1 MNSDSENAPLN
12 AATDAEGRAA
22 SPQLSEEVKNFLI
35 DIDGTI
41 TEDVP
46 NEQPERMATCAP
58 FPDALETL
66 NRWYD
71 EGHIITFF
79 TSRTEEH
86 REVTEAWFEEHGFK
100 YHGLLMGKPREA
112 ITTGSTTTSFAPPVT
127 WTGSRSWSR
136 PPRKSKSSRAT
147 RRKTSPHRW
156 SRKRCR
162 MRVAAI
168 WSSCPFRRR
177 FDLRIPD
184 WTMAMEASRLV
195 WSSST
200 NSMDMSGNC
209 LASCRQSFEW
219 PRCCRPRCRGPVLA
233 CR

>member
-1 MNSDSENAPLN
+1 MGRSGRPGCTSGRNRHPNFVVEGNDPFVLKVPIAMNSDSNPAPLN

-46 NEQPERMATCAP
+46 NEEPERMATCAP

-86 REVTEAWFEEHGFK
+86 REVTEAWFAEHGFK
-100 YHGLLMGKPREA
+100 YHGLLMGKPRGGNYHW
-112 ITTGSTTTSFAPPVT
+112 IDNHVV
-127 WTGSRSWSR
+127 
-136 PPRKSKSSRAT
+136 RAT
-147 RRKTSPHRW
+147 RYVDRFTELVKTT
-156 SRKRCR
+156 KEIE
-162 MRVAAI
+162 V
-168 WSSCPFRRR
+168 FK
-177 FDLRIPD
+177 
-184 WTMAMEASRLV
+184 
-195 WSSST
+195 
-200 NSMDMSGNC
+200 GN
-209 LASCRQSFEW
+209 EEE
-219 PRCCRPRCRGPVLA
+219 
-233 CR
+233 